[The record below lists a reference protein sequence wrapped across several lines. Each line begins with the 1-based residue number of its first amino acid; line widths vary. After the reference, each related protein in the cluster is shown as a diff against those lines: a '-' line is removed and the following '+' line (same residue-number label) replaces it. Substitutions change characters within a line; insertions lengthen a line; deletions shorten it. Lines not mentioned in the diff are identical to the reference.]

1 MVQTR
6 GHLRASV
13 ENPALAPRRGIA
25 RAIHA
30 APRFSA
36 SFDVR
41 IRKIVALPN
50 GLNAGSPVQATP
62 GCQGVPKRMPR
73 ATARLEHAARITHHA
88 SRTTHHASARTR
100 DLRHRHAVRHGRH
113 VSPRH
118 DRHALTM
125 RPAASAPA
133 RFPRPSSP
141 RCRDAV
147 NCRRPCAHYR
157 STIPEHERRAGD
169 SSNECL
175 PPRRPP
181 AGSRCAPARATNAPR
196 VAPTHAAVKRTETRA
211 RALLRHAASRPPCP
225 RVDRSKTR
233 RLAGR
238 AFDRP
243 FHTAVLA
250 FPRLSQ
256 KYPQTGRSLHEK
268 CSYFCAARDYIFG
281 KTIKNC

>member
-6 GHLRASV
+6 EHLRASV

-50 GLNAGSPVQATP
+50 GLNAGSQMQATP

-88 SRTTHHASARTR
+88 SRITHHASARTR
-100 DLRHRHAVRHGRH
+100 DLRHRRC
-113 VSPRH
+113 
-118 DRHALTM
+118 
-125 RPAASAPA
+125 RPARASRKPAARSACVDDAPGGLGS
-133 RFPRPSSP
+133 RPIPATVFAAMP
-141 RCRDAV
+141 RCRELPAPL
-147 NCRRPCAHYR
+147 RPL
-157 STIPEHERRAGD
+157 PEHERRAGD

>member
-6 GHLRASV
+6 EHLRASV

-50 GLNAGSPVQATP
+50 GLNAGSPVRATP

-88 SRTTHHASARTR
+88 SRTTRVRERATFGIG
-100 DLRHRHAVRHGRH
+100 DAVRHGRH

-141 RCRDAV
+141 RCRELPAPL
-147 NCRRPCAHYR
+147 RPL
-157 STIPEHERRAGD
+157 PEHERRAGD

-211 RALLRHAASRPPCP
+211 RALLRHGASPPPCL

>member
-50 GLNAGSPVQATP
+50 GLNAGSQMQATP

-73 ATARLEHAARITHHA
+73 ATARLEHAARI
-88 SRTTHHASARTR
+88 THHASARTR

-141 RCRDAV
+141 RCRELPAPL
-147 NCRRPCAHYR
+147 RPL
-157 STIPEHERRAGD
+157 PEHERRAGD

-175 PPRRPP
+175 PPRRPS

-268 CSYFCAARDYIFG
+268 CSYFCAAKDYIFG

>member
-6 GHLRASV
+6 EHLRASV

-50 GLNAGSPVQATP
+50 GLNAGSQMQATP

-88 SRTTHHASARTR
+88 SRTTRVRERATFGI
-100 DLRHRHAVRHGRH
+100 DDAVRHGRH

-141 RCRDAV
+141 RCRELPAPL
-147 NCRRPCAHYR
+147 RRYR
-157 STIPEHERRAGD
+157 STSAVPATHRMNACRHDARRPAPDARRRA
-169 SSNECL
+169 
-175 PPRRPP
+175 RR
-181 AGSRCAPARATNAPR
+181 
-196 VAPTHAAVKRTETRA
+196 TR
-211 RALLRHAASRPPCP
+211 RAL
-225 RVDRSKTR
+225 R
-233 RLAGR
+233 RR
-238 AFDRP
+238 MR
-243 FHTAVLA
+243 
-250 FPRLSQ
+250 R
-256 KYPQTGRSLHEK
+256 
-268 CSYFCAARDYIFG
+268 
-281 KTIKNC
+281 

>member
-1 MVQTR
+1 M
-6 GHLRASV
+6 
-13 ENPALAPRRGIA
+13 
-25 RAIHA
+25 
-30 APRFSA
+30 
-36 SFDVR
+36 
-41 IRKIVALPN
+41 LP
-50 GLNAGSPVQATP
+50 
-62 GCQGVPKRMPR
+62 
-73 ATARLEHAARITHHA
+73 A
-88 SRTTHHASARTR
+88 SRITHHASARTR
-100 DLRHRHAVRHGRH
+100 DLRHRRC
-113 VSPRH
+113 
-118 DRHALTM
+118 
-125 RPAASAPA
+125 RPARASRKPAARSACADDAPGGLGS
-133 RFPRPSSP
+133 RPIPATVFAAMP
-141 RCRDAV
+141 RCRELPAPL
-147 NCRRPCAHYR
+147 RPL
-157 STIPEHERRAGD
+157 PEHERRAGD

-256 KYPQTGRSLHEK
+256 KYPQTGRSYTK
-268 CSYFCAARDYIFG
+268 NARTFVRQETIFSERLSRIVKSSRYPHQYLRSG
-281 KTIKNC
+281 IARARRIRDKAWRRIGMRRRMRIVLAKPSRHGS

>member
-1 MVQTR
+1 MPAP
-6 GHLRASV
+6 LR
-13 ENPALAPRRGIA
+13 PL
-25 RAIHA
+25 
-30 APRFSA
+30 
-36 SFDVR
+36 
-41 IRKIVALPN
+41 
-50 GLNAGSPVQATP
+50 
-62 GCQGVPKRMPR
+62 
-73 ATARLEHAARITHHA
+73 
-88 SRTTHHASARTR
+88 
-100 DLRHRHAVRHGRH
+100 
-113 VSPRH
+113 
-118 DRHALTM
+118 
-125 RPAASAPA
+125 
-133 RFPRPSSP
+133 
-141 RCRDAV
+141 
-147 NCRRPCAHYR
+147 
-157 STIPEHERRAGD
+157 PEHERRAGD

>member
-1 MVQTR
+1 M
-6 GHLRASV
+6 LPAS
-13 ENPALAPRRGIA
+13 
-25 RAIHA
+25 
-30 APRFSA
+30 
-36 SFDVR
+36 
-41 IRKIVALPN
+41 
-50 GLNAGSPVQATP
+50 
-62 GCQGVPKRMPR
+62 
-73 ATARLEHAARITHHA
+73 RITHHA
-88 SRTTHHASARTR
+88 SRTTRVRERATFGI
-100 DLRHRHAVRHGRH
+100 DDAVRHGRH

-141 RCRDAV
+141 RCRELPAPL
-147 NCRRPCAHYR
+147 RPL
-157 STIPEHERRAGD
+157 PEHERRAGD

-211 RALLRHAASRPPCP
+211 RALLRHTASRPPCP

-256 KYPQTGRSLHEK
+256 KYPQTGRSYTK
-268 CSYFCAARDYIFG
+268 NARTFVRQETIFSERLSRIVKSSRYPHQYLRSG
-281 KTIKNC
+281 IARARRIRDKAWRRIGMRRRMRIVLAKPSRHGS

>member
-1 MVQTR
+1 M
-6 GHLRASV
+6 
-13 ENPALAPRRGIA
+13 
-25 RAIHA
+25 
-30 APRFSA
+30 
-36 SFDVR
+36 
-41 IRKIVALPN
+41 LP
-50 GLNAGSPVQATP
+50 
-62 GCQGVPKRMPR
+62 
-73 ATARLEHAARITHHA
+73 A
-88 SRTTHHASARTR
+88 SRITHHASARTR

-211 RALLRHAASRPPCP
+211 RALLRHGASPPPCP